1 MIIIILLYDI
11 ICIIIYIYEHD
22 TMYSSRWEQA
32 QPFFVQVEQA
42 QQRCQQL
49 CEEAA
54 VALNINAE
62 IEARHMFKE
71 DMKDHNTI

>member
-1 MIIIILLYDI
+1 
-11 ICIIIYIYEHD
+11 
-22 TMYSSRWEQA
+22 MYSSRWEQA

-42 QQRCQQL
+42 QERCQQL